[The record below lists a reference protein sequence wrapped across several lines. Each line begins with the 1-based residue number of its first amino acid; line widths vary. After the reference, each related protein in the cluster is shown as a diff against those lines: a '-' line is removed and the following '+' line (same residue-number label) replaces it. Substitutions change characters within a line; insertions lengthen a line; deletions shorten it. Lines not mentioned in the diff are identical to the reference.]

1 METNLLMQGVGCGG
15 RRALAALLF
24 ALTAVP
30 GIAHAETG
38 IERMEIYPL
47 SRDPVP
53 LTIAAERQGDDVIVR
68 ATLRFANECLAAT
81 GFDAIDHALEPMRL
95 TGSHLVML
103 RARVA
108 KDGCPDMYAPV
119 EQAAVLR
126 IRQAREVRQV
136 VLLDEI
142 AGRHPAVAVVTPSA
156 GDATGAVPAVPGP
169 ALLPLA
175 AASFTPAL
183 DLRMRIRVPDDC
195 VARDF
200 RIEIV
205 EGRSATASGQSVPL
219 VPLWVLIIGDHP
231 RCGSSGADKEID
243 VQASLRSI
251 ILQGRELWLVNAL
264 LAPDTGTPRIFTPL
278 AAGR

>member
-15 RRALAALLF
+15 RRVLAALLF
-24 ALTAVP
+24 ALAAAP
-30 GIAHAETG
+30 GVANAETG
-38 IERMEIYPL
+38 IERMEVYPL
-47 SRDPVP
+47 SRDPIP

-68 ATLRFANECLAAT
+68 ATLRFGNECLAAA
-81 GFDAIDHALEPMRL
+81 GFDAIDLALEPMRL

-136 VLLDEI
+136 VLLDAI
-142 AGRHPAVAVVTPSA
+142 SGRHPAVAVVTQSA
-156 GDATGAVPAVPGP
+156 GNATGAVPAVPGP
-169 ALLPLA
+169 ALLQLT
-175 AASFTPAL
+175 AASLTPAL
-183 DLRMRIRVPDDC
+183 DLRMRIKVPGDC
-195 VARDF
+195 VARDI

-205 EGRSATASGQSVPL
+205 EGRSATASGQAVPL
-219 VPLWVLIIGDHP
+219 VPLWVIVLADHP
-231 RCGSSGADKEID
+231 RCGSGSTDKEID
-243 VQASLRSI
+243 VQASLRSL

-264 LAPDTGTPRIFTPL
+264 PAPDTGTPRIFTRL
-278 AAGR
+278 ATGR